1 MSVGYTAPAEASH
14 GEVVVVVVIIEN
26 VFTVHKTAD
35 TFVGAH
41 PNISCLVL
49 TDGLYVG
56 VSQSAFTLVYFVVS
70 VCQGGEA
77 YQTFTRGHPQPL
89 SAVFVESIDGIG
101 GEFGQDVE
109 ELDALEL
116 RVIEAQASSEE
127 SYPYL
132 VFGILQHTAGQI
144 VLQIVVCLDC
154 LAVTIYKI
162 DTFAGSDP
170 NVSLLVFMKG
180 TYVSA

>member
-56 VSQSAFTLVYFVVS
+56 IGQSALTLVYFVVS
-70 VCQGGEA
+70 VCQGGKA
-77 YQTFTRGHPQPL
+77 YQTFTRGYPQPL
-89 SAVFVESIDGIG
+89 SAVFVESIDG
-101 GEFGQDVE
+101 V
-109 ELDALEL
+109 
-116 RVIEAQASSEE
+116 
-127 SYPYL
+127 
-132 VFGILQHTAGQI
+132 
-144 VLQIVVCLDC
+144 
-154 LAVTIYKI
+154 
-162 DTFAGSDP
+162 
-170 NVSLLVFMKG
+170 
-180 TYVSA
+180 